1 MAMSTIYELIEML
14 RAELRNCTDRGERSQ
29 IRAELAAAL
38 AEAASAALPQ
48 AASSALVEGH

>member
-1 MAMSTIYELIEML
+1 MSTIYELIEML